1 MAKNDTHLVFGVC
14 PVCKEETTR
23 EISDEDYDRYDRLLR
38 ADDADIED
46 YRAAFNGD
54 PALAAFLYAGF
65 CENHANI

>member
-14 PVCKEETTR
+14 RICGKDTTR
-23 EISDEDYDRYDRLLR
+23 EINDEDYDRYARLLR
-38 ADDADIED
+38 DDDADIED

-54 PALAAFLYAGF
+54 SALAAFLYAGF